1 MDKLQMG
8 SRKNK
13 RGRVRIF
20 SVSNLLEAKII
31 FLLIFFSLSF
41 VSCMQGNTFH
51 RKEEFSRGGRNNR
64 KITSWAYQLQNI
76 DINRILSS
84 SFSLIVIDYSEDGT
98 EEREFSSRDIARIK
112 SRGIIPVAYIS
123 IGEAE
128 DYRFYWKEEWKEN
141 PPDWIRD
148 ENPEWK
154 GNYAVEYWNENWRK
168 VIFSYIDKVL
178 KQGFEGI
185 YLDKVD
191 EFLYWSE
198 KSGGGKEY
206 YARKMI
212 DFIVDISSYVRRKAG
227 ESFLVIPQN
236 GEIILSF
243 DTEKKLFGIVSG
255 WGAEDLFYNGTQK
268 WSEEDSSWIK
278 ANRIKFLD
286 MLVENGKFVLSVDYV
301 DDGTG
306 YIGENKNRIDD
317 YIVHAR
323 ERGYIPYVALSD
335 RELDEI
341 NIIPDI
347 QPFTSFSSYS
357 PFSFLNKKIDYS
369 LNYSYVKLERIS
381 AR

>member
-1 MDKLQMG
+1 MG

-13 RGRVRIF
+13 RGRVGIS
-20 SVSNLLEAKII
+20 SVSNLIWAKII
-31 FLLIFFSLSF
+31 FLLVFFSLYF
-41 VSCMQGNTFH
+41 VSCMQDNMYH
-51 RKEEFSRGGRNNR
+51 RKEKFSRNGGDNR
-64 KITSWAYQLQNI
+64 KIKSWAYQLQNI
-76 DINRILSS
+76 DIERILSS

-98 EEREFSSRDIARIK
+98 EEKEFSSRDIGRIK

-128 DYRFYWKEEWKEN
+128 DYRFYWKEEWGKN
-141 PPDWIRD
+141 PPDWIGE

-154 GNYAVEYWNENWRK
+154 GNYAVEYWNENWRRI
-168 VIFSYIDKVL
+168 IFSYIDKVL

-191 EFLYWSE
+191 EFMYWSE

-206 YARKMI
+206 YAQKMI

-227 ESFLVIPQN
+227 EDFIVIPQN
-236 GEIILSF
+236 GESILSF
-243 DTEKKLFGIVSG
+243 DTEKKLFDIVSG

-268 WSEEDSSWIK
+268 WSEDDLSWIK

-306 YIGENKNRIDD
+306 YIGENKKRIDD
-317 YIVHAR
+317 YIAHAR
-323 ERGYIPYVALSD
+323 GRGYIPYVALSD

-341 NIIPDI
+341 NIIHGV
-347 QPFTSFSSYS
+347 QPS
-357 PFSFLNKKIDYS
+357 PFLSFFNKKIDCS

-381 AR
+381 TR